1 MKFVEKYQKIL
12 DNGIII
18 IQLLTYTISLLL
30 ISISIIRSIY
40 TYIIEYINPNIDSIT
55 AFEHTRMDLGQA
67 SALSLSFIL
76 GVEILKLFHIQTYK
90 QLIIVISI
98 VAIKLLISYF
108 LINEIE
114 TSQIKNNSIV

>member
-18 IQLLTYTISLLL
+18 IQLLAYTISLLL

-108 LINEIE
+108 LIKEIE
-114 TSQIKNNSIV
+114 SSEIKNNSIV